1 MDIEKYVRLNDEG
14 KIEIDR
20 DAFQSG
26 LDAEIYKAVD
36 KYRNGKGKDEIR
48 KQLEEEAKQTADER
62 LKKER
67 DEFEAYKLSETIKL
81 NQAKAKNRLAD
92 KGFSEKE
99 IEIMLSH
106 VDNDEEKSLST
117 IDTLIAERQKFIE
130 ETNKRAIENLQSQQQ
145 TNSNIQ
151 QLKTPDSNKPETP
164 RQRTKQESLEY
175 FTKRNRK

>member
-14 KIEIDR
+14 KIEIDK

-36 KYRNGKGKDEIR
+36 TYRKGKGKEEMR
-48 KQLEEEAKQTADER
+48 KQLEDEAKQTADER
-62 LKKER
+62 LRKER
-67 DEFEAYKLSETIKL
+67 EEFEAYKLSETIKL
-81 NQAKAKNRLAD
+81 NQAKAKTRLAD

-145 TNSNIQ
+145 ANSNTQ
-151 QLKTPDSNKPETP
+151 QLKTPDSNKPEAP
-164 RQRTKQESLEY
+164 KKRTSEY
-175 FTKRNRK
+175 IISRYRK